1 MPPSSNQ
8 ARMLASRA
16 RGAGSNPAGGMKARI
31 CLILLLFFSAL
42 LNFYLL
48 FQNEEKTRLIE
59 ILNNS
64 LHEMKEN
71 LTRLEES
78 NSKIRLLYNMLLSHM
93 KNKTLKRPSWKELK
107 IFLERDDTNNLTYKK
122 GEFDCSG
129 FALELC
135 KRALLHGFNCAFVEV
150 NFANDSGH
158 ALNAFRL
165 NTGELVYVDVTGN
178 ENGTGED
185 KIAYVEVG
193 KPYGLIP
200 AKNVRNEIIN
210 CTGISPSELW
220 KVELTLVN
228 FSDLFSYE
236 YYEFYQK
243 CSELYST
250 STRLYNEEVARFNEG
265 KSSLSYEQM
274 ERWYENLKEL
284 EAMLG
289 KLYERGKIV
298 ESVEIYWMGG

>member
-1 MPPSSNQ
+1 MSIRSKERCKY
-8 ARMLASRA
+8 ACVILV
-16 RGAGSNPAGGMKARI
+16 
-31 CLILLLFFSAL
+31 CILLIVISYLFL
-42 LNFYLL
+42 DVI
-48 FQNEEKTRLIE
+48 EKTSE
-59 ILNNS
+59 IHELNE
-64 LHEMKEN
+64 LATTLKEN
-71 LTRLEES
+71 LTKLQHSMRELKSAYASLLFRLS
-78 NSKIRLLYNMLLSHM
+78 
-93 KNKTLKRPSWKELK
+93 NKTLRNPNWSELK
-107 IFLERDDTNNLTYKK
+107 AFLNVDDTNNLIYKK

-150 NFANDSGH
+150 NFANESGH

-165 NTGELVYVDVTGN
+165 NTGELVFIDVTGN

-200 AKNVRNEIIN
+200 VKNVRNEIID
-210 CTGISPSELW
+210 CTGISPSKLW
-220 KVELTLVN
+220 KVELALVN
-228 FSDLFSYE
+228 FSDSFSYE
-236 YYEFYQK
+236 YYELYQK

-274 ERWYENLKEL
+274 ERWYEN
-284 EAMLG
+284 
-289 KLYERGKIV
+289 
-298 ESVEIYWMGG
+298 